1 MTVEVER
8 REEARAESEGAT
20 AGARARVKAI
30 FRRKERAIERIG
42 SGKTVCKEPR
52 NVFLSF

>member
-30 FRRKERAIERIG
+30 FRRKEKGDREDWKRKDG
-42 SGKTVCKEPR
+42 
-52 NVFLSF
+52 L